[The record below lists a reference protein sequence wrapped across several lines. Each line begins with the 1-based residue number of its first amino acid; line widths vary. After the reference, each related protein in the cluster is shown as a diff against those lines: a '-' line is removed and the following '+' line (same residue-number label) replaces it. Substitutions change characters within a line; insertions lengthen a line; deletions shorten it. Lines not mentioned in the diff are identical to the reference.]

1 MFKGGNNVIHVLV
14 TGILLGFASGIT
26 PGPLQALVISQS
38 VQFGW
43 RRGVLVSLA
52 PLVTDAFI
60 VSATIWMF
68 SHVPAWVLHG
78 MTVIGAVMVAFIAL
92 DTWRAAQAL
101 LKDAHQPEATDSRTL
116 EAGTRSAT
124 TRDSKGL
131 WHATL
136 VNLLNPHAW
145 LFWVVVGSPITVRY
159 ARTSVWQAVVFI
171 LCFYSLLVG
180 IKIVLSIGIDRGVS
194 WTGGKGRV
202 WILRGT
208 ALALVLLAVVMGI
221 TGFVNLLSAK

>member
-1 MFKGGNNVIHVLV
+1 MIHVLI
-14 TGILLGFASGIT
+14 TGILLGLASGLT
-26 PGPLQALVISQS
+26 PGPLQALVVSQS
-38 VQFGW
+38 AQYGW
-43 RRGVLVSLA
+43 RRGALVSLA
-52 PLVTDAFI
+52 PLVTDALI

-92 DTWRAAQAL
+92 DTWRAAQTL
-101 LKDAHQPEATDSRTL
+101 VKDSHQTEATDSTTL
-116 EAGTRSAT
+116 AAT

-131 WHATL
+131 WHATI
-136 VNLLNPHAW
+136 VNLVNPHAW

-221 TGFVNLLSAK
+221 TGFVDLLSAK

>member
-1 MFKGGNNVIHVLV
+1 
-14 TGILLGFASGIT
+14 
-26 PGPLQALVISQS
+26 
-38 VQFGW
+38 
-43 RRGVLVSLA
+43 
-52 PLVTDAFI
+52 
-60 VSATIWMF
+60 
-68 SHVPAWVLHG
+68 
-78 MTVIGAVMVAFIAL
+78 MVAFIAL
-92 DTWRAAQAL
+92 DTWRAAQTL
-101 LKDAHQPEATDSRTL
+101 VKDTHQTEATDSTTL
-116 EAGTRSAT
+116 AAT

-131 WHATL
+131 WHATI

-208 ALALVLLAVVMGI
+208 ALALVLIAVVMGI
-221 TGFVNLLSAK
+221 TGFVDLLSAK